1 VKDKISN
8 LLIYFGI
15 TLTVMGGLTFI
26 MGVVAFNNGSFAGV
40 GLFLGVPG
48 GILLYGMLK
57 RSGTENELDNRGK
70 NRVKPPNITPVQV
83 SHSQTSNLDPYR
95 KFLKDSSYLQT
106 TKQKGDALENLCLQM
121 FANRGLAV
129 EKVGGSGDR
138 GLDLLL
144 TDPDPITGGK
154 SVVQCKHQKD
164 KVPEEV
170 VQRTFGI
177 LGTYNA
183 HKAIVITTSEFTKN
197 AKQFAEANR
206 ESVVLIDGDELHKMV
221 IEHIR

>member
-1 VKDKISN
+1 MKDKISN
-8 LLIYFGI
+8 LLIYFGM
-15 TLTVMGGLTFI
+15 TLTVMGGLIFI
-26 MGVVAFNNGSFAGV
+26 IGVFAFNNGSFAGV

-57 RSGTENELDNRGK
+57 RSSTEKELN
-70 NRVKPPNITPVQV
+70 NRVKLPNTTPVQI
-83 SHSQTSNLDPYR
+83 SHSQTYNLDRYE

-129 EKVGGSGDR
+129 EKVGGSADR

-164 KVPEEV
+164 NVPEEV

-197 AKQFAEANR
+197 AKEFAKANR